1 MQDIDITFTTFVNF
15 VAAEYTTKLST
26 VRDAK
31 ARYGQEYS
39 PATDYWKGAREAI
52 RDAFESGDLSRLDA
66 AANRVDAR
74 KADNYRSAMA
84 GCTKWASRQSI
95 AWIGR
100 PVPREWSSGPLTVK
114 VNPEAALIVDGK
126 PHVIK
131 LYLRLDDKLTKRR
144 LQVALHL
151 LDKLYGHDDTKVAVL
166 DVRRAKLI
174 PAPATP
180 VRDIDAF
187 LVGEASMFTTLWAE
201 LGGESQAS

>member
-1 MQDIDITFTTFVNF
+1 MEDIDITFTTFVNF

-52 RDAFESGDLSRLDA
+52 CDALESGDLARLETA
-66 AANRVDAR
+66 LHRVDAR
-74 KADNYRSAMA
+74 KVDNYRSAMA
-84 GCTKWASRQSI
+84 GCATWAQRQ
-95 AWIGR
+95 APDWIGR
-100 PVPREWSSGPLTVK
+100 PVPREWSSGRLTVK
-114 VNPEAALIVDGK
+114 VNPEAAVMIDGT

-151 LDKLYGHDDTKVAVL
+151 LEKLYGQGDTKVAVL
-166 DVRRAKLI
+166 DVRRSKLI

-187 LVGEASMFTTLWAE
+187 LLGEASMFTTLWTE
-201 LGGESQAS
+201 LGGESKAS